1 MSSAA
6 ARAAPGGGLAL
17 WPQAPRAPVHDISY
31 GSTGR
36 SGQFSWPGWSG
47 RDTCTGNR
55 GAGRHRFTR
64 NNRLCA
70 FIDTALAGVDAI
82 EQGGQEGLGADVMPA
97 AEVAGMTCDTKAR
110 QAETSKASGRR
121 GAQER
126 AAELAQLIRNAL
138 AEFDAF
144 ADESERELLAGSV
157 PEDEFVTVSDV
168 APAQGQPV

>member
-1 MSSAA
+1 VSSAA

-64 NNRLCA
+64 NNRLYA

-97 AEVAGMTCDTKAR
+97 AEVAGMTCDVPKQDRPRHPR
-110 QAETSKASGRR
+110 QPAGAVRKSGPPR
-121 GAQER
+121 
-126 AAELAQLIRNAL
+126 
-138 AEFDAF
+138 
-144 ADESERELLAGSV
+144 
-157 PEDEFVTVSDV
+157 
-168 APAQGQPV
+168 